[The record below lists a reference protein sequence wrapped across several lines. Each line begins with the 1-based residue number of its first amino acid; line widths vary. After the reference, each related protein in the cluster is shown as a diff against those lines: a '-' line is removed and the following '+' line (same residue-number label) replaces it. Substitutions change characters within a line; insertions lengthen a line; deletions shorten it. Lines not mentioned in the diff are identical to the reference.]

1 MDNEL
6 LLLMLVNQLPLAAS
20 LFGAKATP
28 CCRSFGLANALILC
42 NLEVK
47 LRAMCLYHRVSSRTK
62 KKR

>member
-47 LRAMCLYHRVSSRTK
+47 LRQMCLYHRVRGPK
-62 KKR
+62 KKG